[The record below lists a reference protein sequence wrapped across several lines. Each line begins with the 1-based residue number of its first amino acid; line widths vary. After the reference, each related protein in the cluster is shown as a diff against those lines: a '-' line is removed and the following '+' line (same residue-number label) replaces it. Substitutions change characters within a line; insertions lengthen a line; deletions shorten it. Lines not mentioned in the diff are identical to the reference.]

1 LGPLIDKSLEFREDV
16 SKNPEKD
23 YNKDIIFA
31 QLPEASEVDYIV
43 YFSLSLLEACSMN
56 AKIPVLISRILLNNL
71 IMMME
76 ERDLKFNNLH

>member
-43 YFSLSLLEACSMN
+43 YFSLSLLEAC
-56 AKIPVLISRILLNNL
+56 
-71 IMMME
+71 
-76 ERDLKFNNLH
+76 